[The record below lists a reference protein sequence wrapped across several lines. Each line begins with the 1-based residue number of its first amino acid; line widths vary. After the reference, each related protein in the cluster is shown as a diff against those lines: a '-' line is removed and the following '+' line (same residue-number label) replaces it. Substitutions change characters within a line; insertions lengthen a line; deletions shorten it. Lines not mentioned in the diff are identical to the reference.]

1 MEVNFRTG
9 VFHFTME
16 PRLVAIERLLKIM
29 DELREKCPWDRKQTI
44 ESLRHLSIEEVYEL
58 SDAILEGDPQ
68 KIKKELGD
76 VLLHIVFYA
85 RIGSEKRD
93 FDLADIANSLC
104 EKLISRHP
112 HIYGTVDGEL
122 KEVVTEEDVKQNWEK
137 LKLREG
143 EKSVLSGVPVS
154 LPAMIKAQRIQE
166 KAAGVGFD
174 WERPEQVYE
183 KVEEELRELNVEVEA
198 KHQLKMEQEFGD
210 VLFALINYARFIGVN
225 PEDALEKTNR
235 KFIKR
240 FQYME
245 ERVKEEGKKISDYD
259 LKQLDVFWEQ
269 AKLKGE

>member
-1 MEVNFRTG
+1 MSQRAG
-9 VFHFTME
+9 VFYFPME
-16 PRLVAIERLLKIM
+16 ARLVAIERLLKIM
-29 DELREKCPWDRKQTI
+29 DELREQCPWDRKQTI
-44 ESLRHLSIEEVYEL
+44 ASLRHLSIEEVYEL
-58 SDAILEGDPQ
+58 SDAILEGDPE

-85 RIGSEKRD
+85 KIGSEQGD
-93 FDLADIANSLC
+93 FDLADIANTLC

-112 HIYGTVDGEL
+112 HIYGKVDGDL
-122 KEVVTEEDVKQNWEK
+122 KEVLTEEDVKQNWEK

-183 KVEEELRELNVEVEA
+183 KVEEELDELLAEVKA
-198 KHQLKMEQEFGD
+198 GNAVKTEQEFGD

-235 KFIKR
+235 KFIRR
-240 FQYME
+240 FQFME
-245 ERVKEEGKKISDYD
+245 DCVREEGKKISDYD
-259 LKQLDVFWEQ
+259 LAQLDLFWER
-269 AKLKGE
+269 AKGGQGS